1 MLYATGMTAAD
12 MHKAQIGIASVWW
25 EGNPCN
31 MHLLDLA
38 AHVKVGVTEAGL
50 QGMRFNTIG
59 VSDAISMGTEGEKIS
74 KSLDLVEFARW
85 NAAGYLTSRKFRQV
99 CPTR

>member
-38 AHVKVGVTEAGL
+38 GHVKAGVTEAGL

-59 VSDAISMGTEGEKIS
+59 VSDAISMGTGSSAPSICTPLPLS
-74 KSLDLVEFARW
+74 TCPADAAWRHAGVEA
-85 NAAGYLTSRKFRQV
+85 
-99 CPTR
+99 

>member
-31 MHLLDLA
+31 MHLLDLS

-74 KSLDLVEFARW
+74 PQNLSTSLA